1 MSERTKVIEAIDLH
15 KEFVVKIKGDG
26 RVRETKS
33 LKAVD
38 GINLHVFKGETLG
51 IVGESGC
58 GKTTT
63 AKLFLGL
70 HEASQG
76 SIMLGDKDISH
87 LKGKDLKSFRKH
99 AQMVFQDPYESLNPR
114 YRIKDTIM
122 EPLEIHGIGKN
133 KAERYEMA
141 KEILSESGLKPPEQF
156 MERYPHEMSG
166 GQKQRVAI
174 ARALVLNPDFLIA
187 DEPVSMLDVSIR
199 AGILKL
205 LRKMIKERDLA
216 GIIISHDIS
225 LIRYI
230 SDRTAVMY
238 LGKIVEQ
245 GDTEDLIEKRYHPY
259 TKALLEAAPNPDP
272 EIKFTLENIKGEAPN
287 PVDIPSGCRFHPRC
301 PDCMEICK
309 TEVPKEYTMGDGH
322 KVICHLYGEKN
333 D

>member
-1 MSERTKVIEAIDLH
+1 MTERTKVIEAIDLH
-15 KEFVVKIKGDG
+15 KEFMVKIKGDG
-26 RVRETKS
+26 KVREIKS

-38 GINLHVFKGETLG
+38 GINLHVCKGETLG

-70 HEASQG
+70 HNATMG
-76 SIMLGDKDISH
+76 SILLGDKDISH
-87 LKGKDLKSFRKH
+87 LKGKELKNFRKH
-99 AQMVFQDPYESLNPR
+99 AQMIFQDPYESLNPR
-114 YRIKDTIM
+114 FKIKNTIM
-122 EPLEIHGIGKN
+122 EPLEIHGIGKD

-141 KEILSESGLKPPEQF
+141 KQMLSEAGLKPPEEY
-156 MERYPHEMSG
+156 MDRYPHEMSG

-199 AGILKL
+199 ASILKL
-205 LRKMIKERDLA
+205 LRKMITEKDLA

-245 GDTEDLIEKRYHPY
+245 GSTEELIEKRYHPY

-272 EIKFTLENIKGEAPN
+272 EVKFTLENIKGEAPN
-287 PVDIPSGCRFHPRC
+287 PVDIPKGCRFHPRC
-301 PDCMEICK
+301 PECMEICK
-309 TEVPKEYTMGDGH
+309 MITPQEYDMGNGH
-322 KVICHLYGEKN
+322 KVMCHLYGDKN
-333 D
+333 E

>member
-1 MSERTKVIEAIDLH
+1 MTEHNKVIEAIDLR
-15 KEFVVKIKGDG
+15 KEFMVKIKGEG
-26 RVRETKS
+26 KVRETKT

-38 GINLHVFKGETLG
+38 GINLHVNKGETLG
-51 IVGESGC
+51 LVGESGC

-70 HEASQG
+70 HQPTEG
-76 SIMLGDKDISH
+76 KIILGERDISN
-87 LKGKDLKSFRKH
+87 LKKNEMKSFRKH

-114 YRIKDTIM
+114 YKIKNTLM
-122 EPLEIHGIGKN
+122 EPLEIHKIGKN
-133 KAERYEMA
+133 KAERYEIA
-141 KEILSESGLKPPEQF
+141 KTILAESGLKPPEQY

-205 LRKMIKERDLA
+205 LRKMINERDLA

-238 LGKIVEQ
+238 LGKVVEQ
-245 GDTEDLIEKRYHPY
+245 GSTEDLIAKHYHPY

-272 EIKFTLENIKGEAPN
+272 EVKFTLENIKGEAPN
-287 PVDIPSGCRFHPRC
+287 PVDIPPGCRFHTRC

-309 TEVPKEYTMGDGH
+309 VQEPQEYEMGDGH
-322 KVICHLYGEKN
+322 KVMCHLYGDEK
-333 D
+333 

>member
-15 KEFVVKIKGDG
+15 KEFAVKIKGKG
-26 RVRETKS
+26 ITRETKA

-38 GINLHVFKGETLG
+38 GVNLHVYKGETLG

-70 HEASQG
+70 YEASKG
-76 SIMLGDKDISH
+76 SIMLGEKDISH
-87 LKGKDLKSFRKH
+87 LKGKDLKAFRKH

-114 YRIKDTIM
+114 FKIKNTIM
-122 EPLEIHGIGKN
+122 EPLEIHGIGKD

-141 KEILSESGLKPPEQF
+141 KQILEESGLKPAEQF

-238 LGKIVEQ
+238 LGKVVEQ
-245 GDTEDLIEKRYHPY
+245 GNTEDLIAKRYHPY
-259 TKALLEAAPNPDP
+259 TRALLEAAPNPDP

-287 PVDIPSGCRFHPRC
+287 PVDIPKGCRFNPRC
-301 PDCMEICK
+301 PECMEICK
-309 TEVPKEYTMGDGH
+309 VEVPKEYDMGDGH
-322 KVICHLYGEKN
+322 KVICHLYGDKN
-333 D
+333 E